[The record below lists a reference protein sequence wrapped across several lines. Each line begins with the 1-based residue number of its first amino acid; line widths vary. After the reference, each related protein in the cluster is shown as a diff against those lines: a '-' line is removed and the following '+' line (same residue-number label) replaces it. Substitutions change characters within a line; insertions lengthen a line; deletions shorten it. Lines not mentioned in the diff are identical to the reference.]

1 MRVLVVGSYNLDRVF
16 ECQRLPA
23 AGATVAAS
31 YREGPGG
38 KGFNQ
43 AVAARRLGAEVYFLA
58 AIGHDEAGA
67 QACRLA
73 ASEGIHGDWVESEA
87 PTGTAGI
94 FLEQSGA
101 NAIAVALGANLSLSA
116 EEVARRMRRM
126 PPFRVLITQ
135 LEIPLAAASAALAH
149 GRERGAITLLDPAPP
164 RFDRSL
170 LALASLIK
178 PNEAEFLELLRQ
190 AGEALPET
198 PLTALPDEP
207 LHALCR
213 RLAPGSVLLTLG
225 AHGVFVSH
233 GERRFGDEREF
244 YRIHAAPATVRDTV
258 AAGDAFAG
266 ALAAFLAMQP
276 EAPLAAA
283 VAFATRV
290 AARKT
295 ERPGAALAMPRREE
309 IE

>member
-1 MRVLVVGSYNLDRVF
+1 M
-16 ECQRLPA
+16 
-23 AGATVAAS
+23 
-31 YREGPGG
+31 
-38 KGFNQ
+38 
-43 AVAARRLGAEVYFLA
+43 
-58 AIGHDEAGA
+58 
-67 QACRLA
+67 
-73 ASEGIHGDWVESEA
+73 
-87 PTGTAGI
+87 
-94 FLEQSGA
+94 
-101 NAIAVALGANLSLSA
+101 
-116 EEVARRMRRM
+116 
-126 PPFRVLITQ
+126 
-135 LEIPLAAASAALAH
+135 
-149 GRERGAITLLDPAPP
+149 
-164 RFDRSL
+164 
-170 LALASLIK
+170 
-178 PNEAEFLELLRQ
+178 
-190 AGEALPET
+190 PET